1 LILSHAHTH
10 RGREKEREPDNI
22 NTREATTAE
31 ELFSTLSR
39 DMLNAKLV
47 IT

>member
-1 LILSHAHTH
+1 VHTW
-10 RGREKEREPDNI
+10 RERERKREREPDNI
-22 NTREATTAE
+22 NMREATTAE

-47 IT
+47 TT

>member
-1 LILSHAHTH
+1 M
-10 RGREKEREPDNI
+10 
-22 NTREATTAE
+22 REATTAE

-47 IT
+47 TT

>member
-1 LILSHAHTH
+1 MSV
-10 RGREKEREPDNI
+10 GGGERERVPDNI
-22 NTREATTAE
+22 NIREATTAE
-31 ELFSTLSR
+31 EVFRTLSR